1 MKNEIVT
8 NTHFMFK
15 NEELNKLSEQIAQY
29 NGNINASTE
38 SHMLAVSNNLCKIAY
53 VMAEIDRKEL
63 YKEDGFKSAAE
74 FAMETF
80 DYKQSQAFNLVRVG
94 KKFGEKLLCTE
105 YNFTQFVEAL
115 PMGVEKF
122 VELDEAGEINPEMK
136 ATEIREI
143 AKANNPKP
151 RKPAKVKEFYF
162 ELLGGNGDNIVGPMS
177 ESNFMETGEL
187 YKLKRKNGDSVYV
200 EIFEDERSCMWRA
213 VEVTETKGE

>member
-1 MKNEIVT
+1 MKNEIST
-8 NTHFMFK
+8 NNQFMFK

-94 KKFGEKLLCTE
+94 KKFGDKLLDTE
-105 YNFTQFVEAL
+105 YNFTQLVEAL
-115 PMGVEKF
+115 PMGVDKF
-122 VELDEAGEINPEMK
+122 VELNEAGEINPEMK

-151 RKPAKVKEFYF
+151 RKPAKAKEFYF
-162 ELLGGNGDNIVGPMS
+162 EIVGYEGDHVVGPMTEADFI
-177 ESNFMETGEL
+177 ESGEI
-187 YKLKRKNGDSVYV
+187 YKLKRKNGETVYIDIL
-200 EIFEDERSCMWRA
+200 ESGKCGMWRA
-213 VEVTETKGE
+213 IEAKENKGE